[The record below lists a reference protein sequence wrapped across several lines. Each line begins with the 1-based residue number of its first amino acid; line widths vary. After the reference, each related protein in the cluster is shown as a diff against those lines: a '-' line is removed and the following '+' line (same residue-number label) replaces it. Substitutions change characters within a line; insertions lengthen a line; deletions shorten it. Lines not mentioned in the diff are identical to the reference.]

1 MDISEQLTFQFY
13 RWENRCRGWYAY
25 PYVVDPEPPFEPF
38 FGHYIF
44 EGDIIDDGRKETLI
58 SSFIKAFKAEE
69 PKRTKP
75 KRQDE
80 PEPFKAFEISVEDL
94 ISLSLLLPE
103 GYKAR
108 FADFEQLF
116 VMLSFTQHPIT
127 FELYAHHTEITLRLI
142 CNRRDTR
149 FIESQLKGYFP
160 EIVVEVEDAGAVPL
174 VIDYKEAFVQDFGLE
189 EEFTRP
195 ILTHASSDYDP
206 YTALFSVLEHLND
219 GEGVTLQITF
229 KSTVNSWGDSI
240 LHSVT
245 GSDGKTFFENAPEM
259 LPLAKEKISAP
270 LFAVNVRAIIQGRTV
285 DSVAH
290 LARSIVH
297 TISEATRSPYNRIIP
312 LSFEGYNQD
321 FLAENIVRR
330 QSRRLGMVLNAKE
343 LLSLVHFPSPRIQS
357 KKLRCIA
364 IRTKEAPVI
373 SEGHSF
379 CLGHNTHNGNEKEV
393 SVTPALRLRHTHI
406 IGSTGTG
413 KSTALLSF
421 IIQDMYIGN
430 GVAVLDPHG
439 DLIEAILPYVPENRI
454 SDVVIIDPSDTDF
467 PVAFNILSAHSEM
480 EKELLSSDLVAI
492 FRRMSTSW
500 GDQMNSVF
508 ANAIIAFLE
517 STECGTL
524 IDLRKFLIEKGY
536 REQFLKTV
544 QDPHIVYYWQK
555 EYPLLKSSSIGS
567 ILTRLDAFLRP
578 KTIRNMVSQKKG
590 LDFSRFL
597 DEQKIVLIKLS
608 EGLIGSENSYTLG
621 ALIVAK
627 IQQAAMARQ
636 SLKKEDRKDFFLYI
650 DEFQNFATPSM
661 ISILTGARKYHLGL
675 VLAHQDMEQLA
686 KRDSELA
693 NSVLSN
699 TGIRMCFRLGDAD
712 ARKLEQGFSYF
723 EAKDLQNLSVGKA
736 IARLETAENDFNL
749 SVFKFQELEKEVAE
763 DIAEKVRA
771 LSQRTYGTPKE
782 TFDTPITRDVFPEME
797 TEEES
802 EIVLPKEK
810 TKPKP
815 LHPLSEEA
823 QEETVNIVVARKEQ
837 SEHRYLQ
844 NLIMKMAETR
854 GFIARL
860 EEPVQGGFVD
870 VMLER
875 SGIKYACEI
884 TISTTTE
891 WEIHNIEK
899 CVSAGYATVFVCSTD
914 KRRLQKIAEELRTLT
929 VKSASIHTYTPEEL
943 FFHLDTIVAK
953 DASAEKTVKGYRVKV
968 EYSAIPESES
978 EIKRQR
984 ILKAITERKNK

>member
-25 PYVVDPEPPFEPF
+25 PYLVDPEPPFEPF
-38 FGHYIF
+38 FGHYLS
-44 EGDIIDDGRKETLI
+44 EKDIIDDGRKETLI
-58 SSFIKAFKAEE
+58 SSFIKAFKVEE

-75 KRQDE
+75 KKQDE
-80 PEPFKAFEISVEDL
+80 PEPFKAFETSVEDL
-94 ISLSLLLPE
+94 VSLSLLLPE
-103 GYKAR
+103 GYKTR

-116 VMLSFTQHPIT
+116 VMLSYTEHPIT
-127 FELYAHHTEITLRLI
+127 FEFYVNHKEITLRFI
-142 CNRRDTR
+142 CNRQDVR
-149 FIESQLKGYFP
+149 FIESQVKGYFP
-160 EIVVEVEDAGAVPL
+160 EIVVERQDASTVPL
-174 VIDYKEAFVQDFGLE
+174 VIDYQEAFVQDFGLE

-195 ILTHASSDYDP
+195 ILTHATPDQDP
-206 YTALFSVLEHLND
+206 YTALFSILEHLNE
-219 GEGVTLQITF
+219 GEGVTLQIAF
-229 KSTVNSWGDSI
+229 KSTVNSWGESI

-297 TISEATRSPYNRIIP
+297 TITESTRSPYNRIIP

-321 FLAENIVRR
+321 FLAEDIVRR

-357 KKLRCIA
+357 KKLRRIA
-364 IRTKEAPVI
+364 TRTKEAPAI

-379 CLGHNTHNGNEKEV
+379 CLGHNTHNGNEKA
-393 SVTPALRLRHTHI
+393 VTVPDALRLRHTHV

-421 IIQDMYIGN
+421 IIQDMYMGN

-439 DLIEAILPYVPENRI
+439 DLIEAILPCVPENRM

-517 STECGTL
+517 STEGGTI
-524 IDLRKFLIEKGY
+524 IDLRRFLIEKDY
-536 REQFLKTV
+536 RERFLKTV
-544 QDPHIVYYWQK
+544 QDQHIVYYWQK

-636 SLKKEDRKDFFLYI
+636 SIRKEDRKDFFLYI

-675 VLAHQDMEQLA
+675 ILAHQDMEQLS

-693 NSVLSN
+693 HSVLSN
-699 TGIRMCFRLGDAD
+699 TGIRMCFRLGDTD

-736 IARLETAENDFNL
+736 IVRLETAENDFNL
-749 SVFKFQELEKEVAE
+749 SVYKFQELEKEVAE
-763 DIAEKVRA
+763 DIAEEVRE
-771 LSQRTYGTPKE
+771 LSRNTYGTPRE
-782 TFDTPITRDVFPEME
+782 TFDIPFARVVSPE
-797 TEEES
+797 TETENEP
-802 EIVLPKEK
+802 EVVAPKEK
-810 TKPKP
+810 RKPEP
-815 LHPLSEEA
+815 QPLSEEA
-823 QEETVNIVVARKEQ
+823 QEQTIQTVVARKEQ
-837 SEHRYLQ
+837 TEHRYLQ
-844 NLIMKMAETR
+844 NLIKKMAETR
-854 GFIARL
+854 GFIARI

-870 VMLER
+870 VILER
-875 SGIKYACEI
+875 NGKKYACEI
-884 TISTTTE
+884 TVSTTTE

-899 CVSAGYATVFVCSTD
+899 CISAGYEIVFVCSTD
-914 KRRLQKIAEELRTLT
+914 KRRLQKIQEEIRSFTIPG
-929 VKSASIHTYTPEEL
+929 AHIYTYTPEEL

-953 DASAEKTVKGYRVKV
+953 DASTEKTVKGYRVKV
-968 EYSAIPESES
+968 EYSAVPESES
-978 EIKRQR
+978 DIKRQR
-984 ILKAITERKNK
+984 ILKAITEIKKK